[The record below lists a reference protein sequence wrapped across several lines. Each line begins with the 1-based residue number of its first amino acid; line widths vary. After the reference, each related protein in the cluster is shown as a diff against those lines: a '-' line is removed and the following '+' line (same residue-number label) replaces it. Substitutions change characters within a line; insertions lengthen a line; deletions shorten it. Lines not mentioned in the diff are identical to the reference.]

1 MSSLAHADSARDAG
15 DATATGN
22 SIAVA
27 VVFFI
32 SGMPALV
39 YQLIWQRSLFTMYGI
54 NVEAVT
60 VVVAGFL
67 LGLGFGSLAGGRLS
81 RASSINLLAAF
92 GIIELVIGGF
102 GILSLRIID
111 FVGHE
116 TLRLP
121 IVPLTM
127 VTLLLLF
134 VPTLFMGS
142 TLPILTA
149 YLVRRSRNV
158 GRSVGL
164 LYCVNTVG
172 SATACLASALF
183 LMHVAGMQGCVTI
196 ASAINFSVGG
206 IALAEAW
213 RTRKAAPGAQM
224 PELVTPP
231 GAAPR
236 GISSTF
242 LFAIALA
249 ALVGY
254 VSLSYEIVWFRAFSI
269 ASNTTTAFALI
280 LGVYLAGIANGSLRV
295 RRSFDASFTQSQAFY
310 MVAASLFAASV
321 MGFLLLPAAAYGAT
335 TALGYFFPML
345 LMVFAQ
351 TTISGMIFPIICHYA
366 VAPDDRVG
374 SRVSWVYVANI
385 LGSVAG
391 TLVTGFILMNY
402 LSIAVTSEFLG
413 VVGIAIALLVALTG
427 GLSRR
432 RRRLLVALGTAA
444 IGAILLT
451 TGPLFSGFYENLL
464 SNNLVAHT
472 RKFIETVENRS
483 GVVTVDSELYVYGNG
498 IYDGRI
504 AIDLMDDENLLIRPF
519 ALSLYHPNPE
529 NVLLIGLATGAWEQ
543 VIASHPSVKHATII
557 EINPGYLQ
565 IMKKYPVVASLLNN
579 PKVEIII
586 DDGRRWLNRHP
597 ERKFDAIIQNT
608 TWYYRPNAT
617 NLLSQEYLK
626 LAAAHLREG
635 GIIMYN
641 TTGSQRVQRT
651 GCLAFPSGYRE
662 INMLVVSPTPIKPN
676 PQRLRDTLV
685 AYRINGRPVLDMAD
699 PKGRARLDEVVN
711 SLAPPP
717 AAEPRP
723 GAIIEGCDGLLART
737 AGETPI
743 TDDNM
748 GEEWSGLLMTDPLLK
763 RLHQLSG
770 P

>member
-1 MSSLAHADSARDAG
+1 MSSLADTEHADDVGAS
-15 DATATGN
+15 ATGN
-22 SIAVA
+22 SLAVA
-27 VVFFI
+27 VVFFV

-67 LGLGFGSLAGGRLS
+67 LGLGFGSLVGGRLS
-81 RASSINLLAAF
+81 RVSSVNLLALF
-92 GIIELVIGGF
+92 GIIEIIIGAF
-102 GILSLRIID
+102 GVSSLHIID
-111 FVGHE
+111 FVGHK
-116 TLRLP
+116 TLHLP
-121 IVPLTM
+121 IIPLTL

-149 YLVRRSRNV
+149 YLVQRSRNV

-172 SATACLASALF
+172 SATACLLSALF
-183 LMHVAGMQGCVTI
+183 LMRVAGMQGSVTV
-196 ASAINFSVGG
+196 AAAINFIVGAS
-206 IALAEAW
+206 ALAEAR
-213 RTRKAAPGAQM
+213 RTRGSNRRWPAPQ
-224 PELVTPP
+224 PI
-231 GAAPR
+231 APADEVRR

-269 ASNTTTAFALI
+269 ASNTATAFALI
-280 LGVYLAGIANGSLRV
+280 LGAYLAGIANGSLRV
-295 RRSFDASFTQSQAFY
+295 RRSFGESLTREQAFHRIS
-310 MVAASLFAASV
+310 AALLVASV
-321 MGFLLLPAAAYGAT
+321 LGFLLLPVAAWSAT
-335 TALGYFFPML
+335 TPLGYFFPML
-345 LMVFAQ
+345 VMVFAQ

-366 VAPDDRVG
+366 VAPDDRAG

-391 TLVTGFILMNY
+391 TLVTGFVLMNY
-402 LSIAVTSEFLG
+402 LTIAVTSEFLA
-413 VVGIAIALLVALTG
+413 VLGIGIALLVALTSG
-427 GLSRR
+427 VNRK
-432 RRRLLVALGTAA
+432 RRRLLVALGASM
-444 IGAILLT
+444 IGAILLM
-451 TGPLFSGFYENLL
+451 TGPVFTGFYENLL
-464 SNNLVAHT
+464 SNNLVAET

-483 GVVTVDSELYVYGNG
+483 GVITVDSELYVYGNG

-565 IMKKYPVVASLLNN
+565 IIKKYPVVASLLNN

-626 LAAAHLREG
+626 LTAAHLREG

-651 GCLAFPSGYRE
+651 GCLAFGNGFRE
-662 INMLVVSPTPIKPN
+662 INMLAVSPTPMKLDQ
-676 PQRLRDTLV
+676 QRLRDTLI

-699 PKGRARLDEVVN
+699 PNGRARLEQIVG
-711 SLAPPP
+711 SLAPPAQAGP
-717 AAEPRP
+717 
-723 GAIIEGCDGLLART
+723 DGLLEDCGSILART
-737 AGETPI
+737 ADETPV

-748 GEEWSGLLMTDPLLK
+748 GEEWSGLLMTDPLLR
-763 RLHQLSG
+763 RLHSWAG
-770 P
+770 G

>member
-1 MSSLAHADSARDAG
+1 MSSLADTEHAKDVRE
-15 DATATGN
+15 TATDN
-22 SIAVA
+22 SLAVA
-27 VVFFI
+27 IVFFV
-32 SGMPALV
+32 SGMPALI

-81 RASSINLLAAF
+81 RVSSLNLLALF
-92 GIIELVIGGF
+92 GIIEIIIGAFGF
-102 GILSLRIID
+102 SSLHIID
-111 FVGHE
+111 FIGRK
-116 TLRLP
+116 TLHLP
-121 IVPLTM
+121 IIPLTM

-172 SATACLASALF
+172 SATACLVSALF
-183 LMHVAGMQGCVTI
+183 LMRLAGMQGSVTV
-196 ASAINFSVGG
+196 AAAINFIVGAA
-206 IALAEAW
+206 ALAETW
-213 RTRKAAPGAQM
+213 RSRRSNQRWPAPQPITSASGARR
-224 PELVTPP
+224 
-231 GAAPR
+231 GA
-236 GISSTF
+236 SSTF

-280 LGVYLAGIANGSLRV
+280 LGAYLAGIANGSLRV
-295 RRSFDASFTQSQAFY
+295 RWSFGASFTREQAFHRIS
-310 MVAASLFAASV
+310 VALLAASV
-321 MGFLLLPAAAYGAT
+321 LGFLLLPVAAWSAT
-335 TALGYFFPML
+335 TPFGYFFPML
-345 LMVFAQ
+345 VMVFAQ

-366 VAPDDRVG
+366 VAPDDRAG

-385 LGSVAG
+385 LGSVVG
-391 TLVTGFILMNY
+391 TLATGFVLMNY
-402 LSIAVTSEFLG
+402 LTIAVTSEFLG
-413 VVGIAIALLVALTG
+413 ALGIAIALLVAVTG
-427 GLSRR
+427 GLSPKQ
-432 RRRLLVALGTAA
+432 RRLHLALGTSA
-444 IGAILLT
+444 IGVILLS
-451 TGPLFSGFYENLL
+451 TGPLFSGFYEHLL
-464 SNNLVAHT
+464 SNNLVSDT
-472 RKFIETVENRS
+472 KKFVETVENRS
-483 GVVTVDSELYVYGNG
+483 GVVNVDSELYVYGNG

-519 ALSLYHPNPE
+519 ALSLYHPDPE

-543 VIASHPSVKHATII
+543 VIANHPSVKHATIV

-565 IMKKYPVVASLLNN
+565 IIKKYPVVASLLDN

-608 TWYYRPNAT
+608 TWYYRPNVT
-617 NLLSQEYLK
+617 NLLSREYLA
-626 LAAAHLREG
+626 LMASHLRPG
-635 GIIMYN
+635 GVILYN
-641 TTGSQRVQRT
+641 TTGSSRVQRT
-651 GCLAFPSGYRE
+651 GCLAFGNGFRE
-662 INMLVVSPTPIKPN
+662 INMLVVSPTPIKLDQ
-676 PQRLRDTLV
+676 QRLRNTLI
-685 AYRINGRPVLDMAD
+685 AYRINGRPVLDLAD
-699 PKGRARLDEVVN
+699 PKGRAKLDELVA

-717 AAEPRP
+717 AGEPRP
-723 GAIIEGCDGLLART
+723 VAIMEDCGGILART
-737 AGETPI
+737 AGQAPV

-763 RLHQLSG
+763 RLHSLAG
-770 P
+770 G